1 MTTAEPAL
9 RLDRVSAFVREG
21 QSVDDVSLLVRPGEL
36 VALVGGN
43 NSGKSLALRLA
54 AGLEAP
60 LAGMVRLLG
69 VNPAVAGEAEYV
81 DLRRRVGVVF
91 DRPALLSNMN
101 IFNNVALPLR
111 YHTVLSEPEIEDKV
125 MAALREWNVE
135 HLREQFPSELMLG
148 DARFVAIARAE
159 ILDPEILFLDDMLLG
174 LDAAGLTRLLAFFK
188 SLRTQGRTTLITS
201 AGAPTRLFDVL
212 DRLLFFRNGRL
223 VAEGSPADVV
233 QSKDP
238 AVHELFSV

>member
-1 MTTAEPAL
+1 MTKDEPVL
-9 RLDRVSAFVREG
+9 QLDKVSAFLREG
-21 QSVDDVSLLVRPGEL
+21 HSVEDVSLLVRPGEL

-43 NSGKSLALRLA
+43 SSGKSLALRLA

-60 LAGMVRLLG
+60 QSGMIRLLG

-91 DRPALLSNMN
+91 DRPGLLSNMN
-101 IFNNVALPLR
+101 VFNNVALPLR

-125 MAALREWNVE
+125 MAALREWNVD
-135 HLREQFPSELMLG
+135 HLRDQFPAELMLG

-188 SLRTQGRTTLITS
+188 SLRARERTTLITS
-201 AGAPTRLFDVL
+201 AGAATKLFEAL
-212 DRLLFFRNGRL
+212 DRLLFFQNGRL

-238 AVHELFSV
+238 AVQELFRV